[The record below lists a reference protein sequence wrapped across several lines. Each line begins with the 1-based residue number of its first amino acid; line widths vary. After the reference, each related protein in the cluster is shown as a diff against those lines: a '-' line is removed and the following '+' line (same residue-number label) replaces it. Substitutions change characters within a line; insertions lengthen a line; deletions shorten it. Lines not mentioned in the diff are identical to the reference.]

1 VSDAEVGGRRSADI
15 LEAPEKTGSLLN
27 PKRMS
32 RPVFRWTDLLVPLL
46 CAAAVGAD
54 AFYLATADLDSI
66 VQKAVDP
73 SSVWWQTLDHVW
85 ISLLV
90 AVFVMAVAVP
100 LGVLITRRP
109 FQWISP
115 GVLAVANAG
124 QAAPSIGLL
133 AIIGIFYIG
142 LWAVIGILTA
152 YSVLPVLRN
161 TIVGLQ
167 QVDAGVKDAA
177 RGMGMSAAGV
187 LFRVELPLAIP
198 IIGAGARTALVLAVA
213 TVAFGDYIGAGGL
226 GGLLFGSIKLGRNEV
241 LVLASLL
248 IAVLAL
254 LVDWSAG
261 LIQRA
266 LTPRGI
272 R

>member
-1 VSDAEVGGRRSADI
+1 MSNATVQGYGNGIPDAPDMETEPNPQRTRR
-15 LEAPEKTGSLLN
+15 
-27 PKRMS
+27 R
-32 RPVFRWTDLLVPLL
+32 VFSWTDLLVPAL
-46 CAAAVGAD
+46 CAVAIGAD
-54 AFYLATADLDSI
+54 ALYLATANLDSI
-66 VQKAVDP
+66 VQKAVEP
-73 SSVWWQTLDHVW
+73 GAVWRQTLDHLQ

-90 AVFVMAVAVP
+90 AVFVMAIAVP
-100 LGVLITRRP
+100 FGVLVTRRR

-142 LWAVIGILTA
+142 LWAVVGILTA

-167 QVDAGVKDAA
+167 QVDPGVKDAA
-177 RGMGMSAAGV
+177 RGMGMSPSGV

-254 LVDWSAG
+254 LVDWAAG
-261 LIQRA
+261 LIQRSF
-266 LTPRGI
+266 TPRGI

>member
-1 VSDAEVGGRRSADI
+1 MSDVAIGGRGNDGPPN
-15 LEAPEKTGSLLN
+15 APEMEMLLN
-27 PKRMS
+27 PKRH
-32 RPVFRWTDLLVPLL
+32 RVFTWTDLLVPLL
-46 CAAAVGAD
+46 CATAIGAD
-54 AFYLATADLDSI
+54 AFYLATANLDSI
-66 VQKAVDP
+66 VQNAVEP
-73 SSVWWQTLDHVW
+73 NAVWRQTLDHLG

-90 AVFVMAVAVP
+90 AGLVMAIALP
-100 LGVLITRRP
+100 LGVLVTRRP

-124 QAAPSIGLL
+124 QAAPSVGLL
-133 AIIGIFYIG
+133 AIVGIFYIG
-142 LWAVIGILTA
+142 LWAVVGILAA

-177 RGMGMSAAGV
+177 RGMGMSPSGV

-213 TVAFGDYIGAGGL
+213 TVAFGDYVGAGGL

-266 LTPRGI
+266 FTPRGI

>member
-1 VSDAEVGGRRSADI
+1 MSETTATDARTPA
-15 LEAPEKTGSLLN
+15 APDMEEQPDARAT
-27 PKRMS
+27 R
-32 RPVFRWTDLLVPLL
+32 RPVLKWTDLLVPLL
-46 CAAAVGAD
+46 CLLAVGVD
-54 AFYLATADLDSI
+54 VLYLVTADLDSI
-66 VQKAVDP
+66 VRRAVDP
-73 SSVWWQTLDHVW
+73 AAVTQQTLDHLK
-85 ISLLV
+85 ISILIALLV
-90 AVFVMAVAVP
+90 MAIAVP
-100 LGVLITRRP
+100 LGILVTRRR
-109 FQWISP
+109 FAWISP

-124 QAAPSIGLL
+124 QSAPSIGLL

-142 LWAVIGILTA
+142 LWAVVGVLTA

-167 QVDAGVKDAA
+167 QVDVGVKDAA
-177 RGMGMSAAGV
+177 RGMGMSPTGV

-213 TVAFGDYIGAGGL
+213 TVAFGDYVGAGGL

-254 LVDWSAG
+254 LVDWAG
-261 LIQRA
+261 GLVQRSF
-266 LTPRGI
+266 TPRGI

>member
-1 VSDAEVGGRRSADI
+1 MSDAVGVNRRNDGI
-15 LEAPEKTGSLLN
+15 RDAPQMEMTPGPRRAGQS
-27 PKRMS
+27 
-32 RPVFRWTDLLVPLL
+32 VFTWTDLLVPLL
-46 CAAAVGAD
+46 CAAAVGAY
-54 AFYLATADLDSI
+54 ASYLATANLDSI
-66 VQKAVDP
+66 VQKAVEP
-73 SSVWWQTLDHVW
+73 GAVLRQTLDHLQ

-90 AVFVMAVAVP
+90 AVLVMAIAVP
-100 LGVLITRRP
+100 LGVLVTRRP

-115 GVLAVANAG
+115 GILAVANAG
-124 QAAPSIGLL
+124 QAAPSVGLL

-142 LWAVIGILTA
+142 LWAVVGILTL

-177 RGMGMSAAGV
+177 RGMGMSGAGI

-254 LVDWSAG
+254 LVDWAAG
-261 LIQRA
+261 LIQRGF
-266 LTPRGI
+266 TPRGI

>member
-1 VSDAEVGGRRSADI
+1 MSDVAIGGRGNDGPPD
-15 LEAPEKTGSLLN
+15 APEMETVLN
-27 PKRMS
+27 PKGHR
-32 RPVFRWTDLLVPLL
+32 RPVFTWTDLLVPLL
-46 CAAAVGAD
+46 CAAAIGAD
-54 AFYLATADLDSI
+54 AFYLATANLDAI
-66 VQKAVDP
+66 VQRAVEP
-73 SSVWWQTLDHVW
+73 SAVWRQTLDHLG

-90 AVFVMAVAVP
+90 AGLVMAIALP
-100 LGVLITRRP
+100 LGVLVTRRP

-124 QAAPSIGLL
+124 QAAPSVGLL
-133 AIIGIFYIG
+133 AIVGIFYIG
-142 LWAVIGILTA
+142 LWAVVGILAA

-177 RGMGMSAAGV
+177 RGMGMSPAGV

-213 TVAFGDYIGAGGL
+213 TVAFGDYVGAGGL

-261 LIQRA
+261 LVQRA
-266 LTPRGI
+266 FTPRGI

>member
-1 VSDAEVGGRRSADI
+1 MSDAVGVRRGNDGTPDAPQMEMMPSPRRS
-15 LEAPEKTGSLLN
+15 
-27 PKRMS
+27 RQ
-32 RPVFRWTDLLVPLL
+32 PVFTWTDLLVPLL

-54 AFYLATADLDSI
+54 ASYLATANLDSI
-66 VQKAVDP
+66 VQKAVEP
-73 SSVWWQTLDHVW
+73 GAVLRQTLDHLQ

-90 AVFVMAVAVP
+90 AVLVMAIAVP
-100 LGVLITRRP
+100 LGVLVTRRP

-115 GVLAVANAG
+115 GILAVANAG
-124 QAAPSIGLL
+124 QAAPSVGLL

-142 LWAVIGILTA
+142 LWAVVGILTL

-177 RGMGMSAAGV
+177 RGMGMSGAGI

-254 LVDWSAG
+254 LVDWAAG
-261 LIQRA
+261 LIQREF
-266 LTPRGI
+266 TPRGI

>member
-1 VSDAEVGGRRSADI
+1 MSAVSIGSSQGAPGPPDMEATPDQQSSGRS
-15 LEAPEKTGSLLN
+15 
-27 PKRMS
+27 
-32 RPVFRWTDLLVPLL
+32 VFTWRDLLIPFL
-46 CAAAVGAD
+46 CALALGAEIL
-54 AFYLATADLDSI
+54 YLSTASLDSI
-66 VQKAVDP
+66 VQRAVEP
-73 SSVWWQTLDHVW
+73 ASVASQTLDHLT
-85 ISLLV
+85 ISLLI
-90 AVFVMAVAVP
+90 AFFVMVIAVP
-100 LGVLITRRP
+100 LGVLVTRQPMR
-109 FQWISP
+109 WMAP
-115 GVLAVANAG
+115 GVLAVANVG

-142 LWAVIGILTA
+142 LWAVVGILTA

-177 RGMGMSAAGV
+177 RGMGMSPAGV

-198 IIGAGARTALVLAVA
+198 VIGAGARTALVLAVA
-213 TVAFGDYIGAGGL
+213 TVAFGDYVGAGGL

-254 LVDWSAG
+254 LVDWAG
-261 LIQRA
+261 GLVQRSF
-266 LTPRGI
+266 TPRGI

>member
-1 VSDAEVGGRRSADI
+1 MSDAADQNRGNDGTRH
-15 LEAPEKTGSLLN
+15 APHMEMLPDS
-27 PKRMS
+27 KRTRQPM
-32 RPVFRWTDLLVPLL
+32 FRWIDLWVPLL

-54 AFYLATADLDSI
+54 ALYLATANLDSI
-66 VQKAVDP
+66 VQNAVKP
-73 SSVWWQTLDHVW
+73 SAVVKQTLEHFG

-90 AVFVMAVAVP
+90 AVFVMAIALP
-100 LGVLITRRP
+100 LGVLITRRR

-115 GVLAVANAG
+115 GVLAFANAG

-142 LWAVIGILTA
+142 LWAVVGILTL
-152 YSVLPVLRN
+152 YSALPVLRN

-177 RGMGMSAAGV
+177 RGMGMSAAGI

-198 IIGAGARTALVLAVA
+198 VIGAGARTALVLAVA

-254 LVDWSAG
+254 IVDWAAG
-261 LIQRA
+261 LMQRA